1 MKKFIAIYLSILCT
15 FPILANGNVPCST
28 YSATNNNQ
36 NGNRTGCLTHGGC
49 EWFSFDKICSPCSS
63 DKYHPA
69 CSNPDS
75 TDCQDACSSCTDSS
89 TGNWLGGAQTVL
101 NSTFDTTNTQT
112 GMEYCPW
119 VCNSGYFSDS
129 GHSQCLSCPTNNNGF
144 MTYPDNND
152 VPTSDCAN
160 TCDPGT
166 YIIDTLSSAGSST
179 HRYYCGQCGL
189 GTPSGG
195 TVSTCACYDTPGV
208 VQIYGG
214 GPDRTAMRVE
224 CECTA
229 GATWQDGACKC
240 GVNTYLTP
248 TNDGYI
254 CQSCPTNSSTL
265 QQIGK
270 TSPDECLCDAGYY
283 MSRNECKSCPEHA
296 NCSYYG
302 KTYENVQCASGY
314 QKIPDPDTQTFVCR
328 SCSDAHAQLDNNGTG
343 NCLCDPG
350 YYGEIQ
356 GLQTSCKQCPIGTT
370 TTTIG
375 ATQRSDCQMN
385 HNTKFC
391 YGSGDNKKCMNLI
404 PAGTSIY
411 APNNT

>member
-1 MKKFIAIYLSILCT
+1 MKFIFSAIFCVMLSLPAFAANTCT
-15 FPILANGNVPCST
+15 SNTTEGACTCAGWGWNTLLEECAQCTKTQYSPSGDATCHECATCDNNSCSWNIGV
-28 YSATNNNQ
+28 S
-36 NGNRTGCLTHGGC
+36 
-49 EWFSFDKICSPCSS
+49 
-63 DKYHPA
+63 HP
-69 CSNPDS
+69 N
-75 TDCQDACSSCTDSS
+75 
-89 TGNWLGGAQTVL
+89 
-101 NSTFDTTNTQT
+101 NSTFDTTNTQP
-112 GMEYCPW
+112 GLEYCPW
-119 VCNSGYFSDS
+119 ACNSGYFSDS

-189 GTPSGG
+189 GSRVISGA
-195 TVSTCACYDTPGV
+195 VSTCICNNAPGV

-214 GPDRTAMRVE
+214 GPERTTMRVE
-224 CECTA
+224 CECIA

-248 TNDGYI
+248 TNDEYI
-254 CQSCPTNSSTL
+254 CQSCPTHSSTL

-283 MSRNECKSCPEHA
+283 MSRNECKSCPADA

-302 KTYENVQCASGY
+302 RTYENVQCASGY
-314 QKIPDPDTQTFVCR
+314 QKIPDPSTQTFICR
-328 SCSDAHAQLDNNGTG
+328 SCSDEHATLDDNTNA
-343 NCLCDPG
+343 CLCNPG
-350 YYGEIQ
+350 YYGAPN
-356 GLQTSCKQCPIGTT
+356 GLQTSCTQCPIGMTT
-370 TTTIG
+370 NTTDLAQHTNISYCHM
-375 ATQRSDCQMN
+375 T

-391 YGSGDNKKCMNLI
+391 ITGQSNSCVNFI
-404 PAGTSIY
+404 PFGATIY
-411 APNNT
+411 PQN